1 MAERKTTRVGEL
13 LPILAAAATLALML
27 LWLVHWL
34 IVPVKT
40 PHAPSAHAHPA
51 AISQQEHP

>member
-27 LWLVHWL
+27 LWLVLVAWSL
-34 IVPVKT
+34 ERGGRRRPV
-40 PHAPSAHAHPA
+40 
-51 AISQQEHP
+51 